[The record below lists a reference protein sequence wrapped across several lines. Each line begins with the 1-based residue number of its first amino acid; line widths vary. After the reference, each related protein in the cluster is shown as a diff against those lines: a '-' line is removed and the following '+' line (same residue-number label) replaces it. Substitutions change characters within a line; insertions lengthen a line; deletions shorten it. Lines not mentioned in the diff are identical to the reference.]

1 VRATR
6 LTRLGKDLAIG
17 TWLLSAAL
25 MAVGCHGPQAYLK
38 GENAPLLTYE
48 RTMCFG
54 SCPAFKLDI
63 QADGHV
69 YFNGRA
75 HTKPLGKYRAQW
87 PESDLQKLAQ
97 TAANLRLDKK
107 AGTYD
112 NPMIMDLPSTR
123 LRFGNHQVLDRID
136 GPDLKELYVLLDSLI
151 ATTTWSPEPR

>member
-1 VRATR
+1 MVE
-6 LTRLGKDLAIG
+6 LTRNPWES
-17 TWLLSAAL
+17 T
-25 MAVGCHGPQAYLK
+25 
-38 GENAPLLTYE
+38 AP
-48 RTMCFG
+48 
-54 SCPAFKLDI
+54 
-63 QADGHV
+63 
-69 YFNGRA
+69 NGRNL
-75 HTKPLGKYRAQW
+75 TFKNW
-87 PESDLQKLAQ
+87 PE